1 MYLRFNKIISF
12 LYQGHLKVKLA
23 FFFLHGMHGCE
34 EYDTCDSLLSLT

>member
-23 FFFLHGMHGCE
+23 FFFYMECMAVKNMTPVTVCCL
-34 EYDTCDSLLSLT
+34 

>member
-23 FFFLHGMHGCE
+23 FFFFTWNAWL
-34 EYDTCDSLLSLT
+34 